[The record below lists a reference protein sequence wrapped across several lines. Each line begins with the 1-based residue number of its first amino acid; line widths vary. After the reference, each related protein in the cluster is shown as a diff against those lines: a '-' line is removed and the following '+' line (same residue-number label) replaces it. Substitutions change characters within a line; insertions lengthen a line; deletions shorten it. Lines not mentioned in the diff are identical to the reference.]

1 MYGNLFIYEEMN
13 KIISD
18 NILKINFKVN
28 REYDNYLFCRLIV
41 LNFELFEVY
50 ILDEFNGLEIS
61 LEYENYFENIII
73 VDKV

>member
-1 MYGNLFIYEEMN
+1 MCGDLFIYEEMN

-50 ILDEFNGLEIS
+50 ILDKFNGLEIS
-61 LEYENYFENIII
+61 LEYVYYFENIII
-73 VDKV
+73 DDKV

>member
-28 REYDNYLFCRLIV
+28 REYDNYLFCRVIV

-50 ILDEFNGLEIS
+50 ILE
-61 LEYENYFENIII
+61 
-73 VDKV
+73 